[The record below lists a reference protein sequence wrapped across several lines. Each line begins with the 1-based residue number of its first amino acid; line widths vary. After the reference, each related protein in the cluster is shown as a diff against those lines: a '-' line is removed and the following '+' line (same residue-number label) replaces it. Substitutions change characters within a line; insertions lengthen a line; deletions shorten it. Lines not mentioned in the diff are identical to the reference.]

1 MSENQRNDQNKQED
15 DKSKVESVIQQD
27 DVTFEMEDNHQE
39 KEEEETSSKKG
50 KKIKISKEE
59 KLKKAL
65 QEAEE
70 TLVDQKDKYLRLAAE
85 FDNYRKRTIKEKAEL
100 ILNGGEKSIS
110 SILPVIDDLER
121 ALETMETATDVEAV
135 KEGID
140 LIYQKFI
147 KILGDNGVKI
157 IDTIGKELDTNLHDA
172 VAVIPA
178 PSEENKGKIV
188 DCVQTGYTLNEKV
201 IRHAKVVVGE

>member
-1 MSENQRNDQNKQED
+1 MTENQRNDQNTKED
-15 DKSKVESVIQQD
+15 NKSKVESEILQD
-27 DVTFEMEDNHQE
+27 DIVLEQDNQQE
-39 KEEEETSSKKG
+39 KGDKESSKKE
-50 KKIKISKEE
+50 KKKKLSKEE
-59 KLKKAL
+59 KLEKAL

-70 TLVDQKDKYLRLAAE
+70 TIAEQKDKYLRLAAE

-121 ALETMETATDVEAV
+121 ALETMKTATDVEAL
-135 KEGID
+135 KEGVD

-188 DCVQTGYTLNEKV
+188 DCVQTGYTLNDKV

>member
-1 MSENQRNDQNKQED
+1 MTENQRNDQNTKED
-15 DKSKVESVIQQD
+15 NKSKVESEILQD
-27 DVTFEMEDNHQE
+27 DVVLEQDNQQE
-39 KEEEETSSKKG
+39 KGNKESSKKE
-50 KKIKISKEE
+50 KKKKLSKEE
-59 KLKKAL
+59 KLEKAL

-70 TLVDQKDKYLRLAAE
+70 TIAEQKDKYLRLAAE

-121 ALETMETATDVEAV
+121 ALETMKTATDVEAL
-135 KEGID
+135 KEGVD

-178 PSEENKGKIV
+178 PSKENKGKIV
-188 DCVQTGYTLNEKV
+188 DCVQTGYTLNDKV